1 MKDVRYAFTFDDVL
15 LKPGLSKIL
24 PKDAV
29 LKTNLTKK
37 ITLNIPLLS
46 AAMDTVTESRLAISI
61 AEEGGLGIIHKN
73 LSPEK
78 QAAEVFKVKRFES
91 GIVKDPITVDPN
103 MSVRDVLRMTKEKQI
118 SGVPVV
124 ENNRVIAGI
133 VTNRDLRFETQL
145 DQPVKN
151 IMTPKEQL
159 VTVEEGADIE
169 EAKSLM
175 HKHRLERVLVTNKKF
190 ELKGLITVKDIL
202 KGIEHPFAAKD
213 DQGKLLAGAAVG
225 VSAGTENR
233 IEKLVAAGVDVLVL
247 DTAHGHSTGVLEKIR
262 WIKQHYPS
270 IQLIG
275 GNIATTEGAEA
286 LIEAGVDSVKVG
298 IGPGSICTTRVIAGV
313 GVPQITAIQ
322 DVASVARKHSVPVI
336 ADGGIRYSGDITKA
350 LAAGANTVMLGSM
363 LAGTDEA
370 PGEIIFY
377 QGRSYKSYRG
387 MGSVGAMQDG
397 SADRYFQDESPSNDK
412 FVPEG
417 IEGRVPCK
425 GSIKQIIFQLLGGIR
440 AGLGYT
446 GSVDIDDLHS
456 KANFVQVTA
465 SGVKE
470 SHVHDVQIIK
480 EAPNY
485 QIE

>member
-15 LKPGLSKIL
+15 LKPGLSEIL

-29 LKTNLTKK
+29 LKTDLTKK
-37 ITLNIPLLS
+37 ISLNIPLLS

-78 QAAEVFKVKRFES
+78 QAAEVSKVKRFES

-103 MSVRDVLRMTKEKQI
+103 MSVRDVLRMTREKQI
-118 SGVPVV
+118 SGVPVI
-124 ENNRVIAGI
+124 EKNRVIAGI

-169 EAKSLM
+169 KAKSLM
-175 HKHRLERVLVTNKKF
+175 HKHRLERVLVTNKRF

-225 VSAGTENR
+225 VSPGTENR
-233 IEKLVAAGVDVLVL
+233 IEKLVGAGIDVLVL

-262 WIKQHYPS
+262 WIKHHYS
-270 IQLIG
+270 GIQLIG
-275 GNIATTEGAEA
+275 GNIATAEGAEA
-286 LIEAGVDSVKVG
+286 LIKAGVDSVKVG

-322 DVASVARKHSVPVI
+322 DVASVARKHKVPII

-387 MGSVGAMQDG
+387 MGSVGAMRDG

-446 GSVDIDDLHS
+446 GSVDIADLHN

>member
-1 MKDVRYAFTFDDVL
+1 MKDVRYALTFDDVL

-29 LKTNLTKK
+29 LKTDLTKK
-37 ITLNIPLLS
+37 ISLNIPLLS

-61 AEEGGLGIIHKN
+61 AEEGGLGVIHKN

-78 QAAEVFKVKRFES
+78 QAAEVAKVKRFES
-91 GIVKDPITVDPN
+91 GIVKDPITVDPD

-118 SGVPVV
+118 SGVPVI
-124 ENNRVIAGI
+124 EKNRVIAGI

-169 EAKSLM
+169 KAKSLM

-233 IEKLVAAGVDVLVL
+233 IEKLVVAGVDVLVL
-247 DTAHGHSTGVLEKIR
+247 DTAHGHSTGVLEKIK
-262 WIKQHYPS
+262 WIKHHYSS

-275 GNIATTEGAEA
+275 GNIATAEGAEA

-322 DVASVARKHSVPVI
+322 DVASVARKHNVPVI

-350 LAAGANTVMLGSM
+350 LAAGANSVMLGSM

-397 SADRYFQDESPSNDK
+397 TADRYFQDESPSNDK

-446 GSVDIDDLHS
+446 GSVDIDDLHK

>member
-247 DTAHGHSTGVLEKIR
+247 DTAHGHSTGVLDKIR

-446 GSVDIDDLHS
+446 GSLDIDDLHS

>member
-1 MKDVRYAFTFDDVL
+1 MKDVRYALTFDDVL

-29 LKTNLTKK
+29 LKTDLTKK
-37 ITLNIPLLS
+37 ISLNIPLLS

-61 AEEGGLGIIHKN
+61 AEEGGLGVIHKN

-78 QAAEVFKVKRFES
+78 QAAEVAKVKRFES
-91 GIVKDPITVDPN
+91 GIVKDPITVDPD

-118 SGVPVV
+118 SGVPVI
-124 ENNRVIAGI
+124 EKNRVIAGI

-175 HKHRLERVLVTNKKF
+175 HKNRLERVLVTNEKF

-233 IEKLVAAGVDVLVL
+233 IEKLVMAGVDVLVL

-262 WIKQHYPS
+262 WIKHHYSS
-270 IQLIG
+270 IELIG
-275 GNIATTEGAEA
+275 GNIATAEGAEA

-322 DVASVARKHSVPVI
+322 DVASVARKHNVPVI

-350 LAAGANTVMLGSM
+350 LAAGANSVMLGSM

-377 QGRSYKSYRG
+377 QGRSFKSYRG

-425 GSIKQIIFQLLGGIR
+425 GSIKQIIFQLLGGVR

-446 GSVDIDDLHS
+446 GSVDIDDLHRR
-456 KANFVQVTA
+456 ANFVQVTA

>member
-1 MKDVRYAFTFDDVL
+1 MKEFPHALTFDDVL
-15 LKPGLSKIL
+15 LKPGFSKLL
-24 PKDAV
+24 PKDAS
-29 LKTNLTKK
+29 LNTDLTKK
-37 ITLNIPLLS
+37 ISLNIPLIS

-61 AEEGGLGIIHKN
+61 AEEGGLGVIHKN
-73 LSPEK
+73 LTPEK
-78 QAAEVFKVKRFES
+78 QANEVSKVKRFES

-103 MSVRDVLRMTKEKQI
+103 MSVRDVLRLTTEKQI
-118 SGVPVV
+118 SGLPVI
-124 ENNRVIAGI
+124 EKNRIIAGI
-133 VTNRDLRFETQL
+133 VTNRDLRFETEL

-159 VTVEEGADIE
+159 VTVKEGADIE

-175 HKHRLERVLVTNKKF
+175 HKNRLERVLVTNKKF

-213 DQGKLLAGAAVG
+213 DQGKLLVGAAIG
-225 VSAGTENR
+225 VSPGTEAR
-233 IEKLVAAGVDVLVL
+233 IKKLVDAGVDVLVL
-247 DTAHGHSTGVLEKIR
+247 DTAHGHSTGVLEKIK
-262 WIKQHYPS
+262 WIKSNYS
-270 IQLIG
+270 KIQLIG
-275 GNIATTEGAEA
+275 GNIATAEGAQA
-286 LIEAGVDSVKVG
+286 LIDAGVDSVKVG

-313 GVPQITAIQ
+313 GVPQITAIH
-322 DVASVARKHSVPVI
+322 DVARVARKFNVPVI

-446 GSVDIDDLHS
+446 GSENIQDLHK
-456 KANFVQVTA
+456 KANFVQVTT

>member
-1 MKDVRYAFTFDDVL
+1 MKDLRYALTFDDVL

-24 PKDAV
+24 PKDAL
-29 LKTNLTKK
+29 LKSDLTKK
-37 ITLNIPLLS
+37 ISLNIPLLS

-61 AEEGGLGIIHKN
+61 AEEGGLGVIHKN

-78 QAAEVFKVKRFES
+78 QAAEVAKVKRFES
-91 GIVKDPITVDPN
+91 GIVKDPITVNPD

-118 SGVPVV
+118 SGVPVI
-124 ENNRVIAGI
+124 EKNRVIAGI

-169 EAKSLM
+169 KAKSLM

-225 VSAGTENR
+225 VSAGTDNR

-247 DTAHGHSTGVLEKIR
+247 DTAHGHSTGVLEKIK
-262 WIKQHYPS
+262 WIKHHHSS

-275 GNIATTEGAEA
+275 GNIATAEGAEA

-298 IGPGSICTTRVIAGV
+298 IGPGSICTTRVVAGV

-322 DVASVARKHSVPVI
+322 DVASVARKHNIPVI

-397 SADRYFQDESPSNDK
+397 SADRYFQEESPSNDK

-446 GSVDIDDLHS
+446 GSVDIDDLHK

>member
-1 MKDVRYAFTFDDVL
+1 MKDVRYALTFDDVL

-29 LKTNLTKK
+29 LKTDLTKK
-37 ITLNIPLLS
+37 ISLNIPLLS

-61 AEEGGLGIIHKN
+61 AEEGGLGVIHKN

-78 QAAEVFKVKRFES
+78 QAAEVAKVKRFES
-91 GIVKDPITVDPN
+91 GIVKDPITVDPD

-118 SGVPVV
+118 SGVPVI
-124 ENNRVIAGI
+124 EKNRVIAGI

-169 EAKSLM
+169 KAKSLM

-233 IEKLVAAGVDVLVL
+233 IEKLVGAGVDVLVL

-262 WIKQHYPS
+262 WIKHHHSS

-275 GNIATTEGAEA
+275 GNIATAEGAEA

-322 DVASVARKHSVPVI
+322 DVASVARKHNVPVI

-350 LAAGANTVMLGSM
+350 LAAGANSVMLGSM

-425 GSIKQIIFQLLGGIR
+425 GSIKQIIFQLLGGVR

-446 GSVDIDDLHS
+446 GSVDIDDLHK

>member
-1 MKDVRYAFTFDDVL
+1 MKDVRYALTFDDVL

-29 LKTNLTKK
+29 LKTALTKK
-37 ITLNIPLLS
+37 ISLNIPLLS

-61 AEEGGLGIIHKN
+61 AEEGGLGVIHKN

-78 QAAEVFKVKRFES
+78 QAAEVAKVKRFES
-91 GIVKDPITVDPN
+91 GIVKDPITVDPD

-118 SGVPVV
+118 SGLPVI
-124 ENNRVIAGI
+124 EKNRVIAGI

-159 VTVEEGADIE
+159 VTVEEGADID

-202 KGIEHPFAAKD
+202 KGIEHPLAAKD

-233 IEKLVAAGVDVLVL
+233 IEKLVVAGVDVLVL

-262 WIKQHYPS
+262 WIKHHYSS
-270 IQLIG
+270 IELIG
-275 GNIATTEGAEA
+275 GNVATAEGAEA
-286 LIEAGVDSVKVG
+286 LIDAGVDSVKVG

-322 DVASVARKHSVPVI
+322 DVASVARKHNVPVI

-350 LAAGANTVMLGSM
+350 LAAGANSVMLGSM

-425 GSIKQIIFQLLGGIR
+425 GSIKQIIFQLLGGVR

-446 GSVDIDDLHS
+446 GSVDIDDLH
-456 KANFVQVTA
+456 KRANFVQVTA

>member
-1 MKDVRYAFTFDDVL
+1 MKNVRYAFTFDDVL

-29 LKTNLTKK
+29 LKTDLTKK

-118 SGVPVV
+118 SGVPVI

-159 VTVEEGADIE
+159 VTVKEGADIE

-262 WIKQHYPS
+262 WIRQHYPS

-275 GNIATTEGAEA
+275 GNIATSEGAEA

-322 DVASVARKHSVPVI
+322 DVASVARKHNVPVI

-446 GSVDIDDLHS
+446 GSVDINDLHS

>member
-1 MKDVRYAFTFDDVL
+1 MKDVRYALTFDDVL

-29 LKTNLTKK
+29 LKTALTKK
-37 ITLNIPLLS
+37 ISLNIPLLS

-61 AEEGGLGIIHKN
+61 AEEGGLGVIHKN

-78 QAAEVFKVKRFES
+78 QAAEVAKVKRFES
-91 GIVKDPITVDPN
+91 GIVKDPITVDPD

-118 SGVPVV
+118 SGVPVI
-124 ENNRVIAGI
+124 EKNRVIAGI

-159 VTVEEGADIE
+159 VTVEEGADID

-225 VSAGTENR
+225 VSEGTENR
-233 IEKLVAAGVDVLVL
+233 IEKLVVAGVDVLVL

-262 WIKQHYPS
+262 WIKHHYSS
-270 IQLIG
+270 IELIG
-275 GNIATTEGAEA
+275 GNVATAEGAEA
-286 LIEAGVDSVKVG
+286 LIDAGVDSVKVG

-350 LAAGANTVMLGSM
+350 LAAGANSVMLGSM

-425 GSIKQIIFQLLGGIR
+425 GSIKQIIFQLLGGVR

-446 GSVDIDDLHS
+446 GAVDIDDLHK